1 MVTEV
6 REEQDS
12 KAQNPILVTEL
23 GMVTEVRE
31 EQYWKAPIPILVTE
45 LGMVTEVREKQYW
58 KAELPILVTLYPATR
73 LLIIAFWILLFSTP
87 LTVAVWLVSSKE

>member
-6 REEQDS
+6 REEQDP

-31 EQYWKAPIPILVTE
+31 EQYWYL
-45 LGMVTEVREKQYW
+45 
-58 KAELPILVTLYPATR
+58 
-73 LLIIAFWILLFSTP
+73 
-87 LTVAVWLVSSKE
+87 